1 MTAFIPQLEKEKGLG
16 ERGLQN
22 SKLFIIDSLMG
33 ILAFNEKNEIVDKV
47 LFPKN
52 PEKVAEK
59 ILRIES
65 GEVIGEV
72 EQLIKR
78 LDGSKKDITFVF
90 ENDSLAK
97 KVHEKFNVKVE
108 VEKPTAAGEYL
119 RGNIGSLA
127 VQVGFVEKPEE
138 FYDFTRETSTILTR
152 IKVKEKAMRR
162 DKVIIQLISTLDELD
177 KTLNLFAGRIG
188 EWYGLHFP
196 ELSKIVDS
204 HETFARLIKNFG
216 LRENFDVEAL
226 TKLGLPKS
234 KAEKIV
240 ESAEVSIGAPMEKE
254 DIQTLQTVCD
264 LYLEMAKTRKF
275 LSEKIEE
282 LMEEVAPNLKAVAGH
297 TLGARL
303 IALGGG
309 LEELARLPAST
320 FQVLGAEKALFR
332 ALRTGAKPPKHGII
346 FQHPFVHQSPRW
358 QRGKIARALAGKLA
372 IAARIDAFSGVN
384 QAGKLKAEL
393 EKRVQEIKEKYKTPP
408 PKPKK
413 SKKKRGRR

>member
-1 MTAFIPQLEKEKGLG
+1 M
-16 ERGLQN
+16 QN
-22 SKLFIIDSLMG
+22 SKLFIVDSLIG
-33 ILAFNEKNEIVDKV
+33 VLAFNEKNEVMDKA

-59 ILRIES
+59 ILKIES
-65 GEVIGEV
+65 GELIDEV
-72 EQLIKR
+72 EKLIRR
-78 LDGSKKDITFVF
+78 LTASKKDIILIF
-90 ENDSLAK
+90 ENDSLARK
-97 KVHEKFNVKVE
+97 TCEKFNVRVE
-108 VEKPTAAGEYL
+108 VEKPTVAGEYL
-119 RGNIGSLA
+119 RGNVSLLA
-127 VQVGFVEKPEE
+127 TQIGFVEKPEE
-138 FYDFTRETSTILTR
+138 FYNFIRETSTILTR
-152 IKVKEKAMRR
+152 IKVKEKTMRR

-177 KTLNLFAGRIG
+177 KTLNLFIGRIG

-196 ELSKIVDS
+196 ELSKIIDS
-204 HETFARLIKNFG
+204 HETFAKLIKNFG
-216 LRENFDVEAL
+216 LRKNFDVEAL
-226 TKLGLPKS
+226 TKLGLPRS

-240 ESAEVSIGAPMEKE
+240 KSAEASIGAPMDEE
-254 DIQTLQTVCD
+254 DIKTLQTVCN
-264 LYLEMAKTRKF
+264 LYLEMSKTRRF

-332 ALRTGAKPPKHGII
+332 ALRTGAKPPKHGVI

-384 QAGKLKAEL
+384 QAEKLKAEL
-393 EKRVQEIKEKYKTPP
+393 EKRVQEIKEKYKSPP

-413 SKKKRGRR
+413 LKKKLRRR